1 MADLLRRM
9 SVLRGLDP
17 REFTCF
23 AYGGM
28 GPVHAAAVA
37 REVGMKR
44 LVIPLPHVAPVWSA
58 FGATVADVVHVYQ
71 RPQRLV
77 LPADPAAID
86 APFGELEATGREVL
100 RSEGFAEDRIELRR
114 SLRMKYAAQVFDV
127 EVALEPGAPID
138 GDTITSAFVRGL
150 RGAARRGLRPP
161 GGRDRDHVVHRPR
174 AAG

>member
-17 REFTCF
+17 REFTGF

-37 REVGMKR
+37 RDVGMKR

-71 RPQRLV
+71 RPQRLM
-77 LPADPAAID
+77 LPASREAIE
-86 APFGELEATGREVL
+86 APFGELEARGRETL
-100 RSEGFAEDRIELRR
+100 RSEGFAEDGIELRR

-127 EVALEPGAPID
+127 EVPLAPRAPVD
-138 GDTITSAFVRGL
+138 PESVAAAFVEVYESLHGEGSGL
-150 RGAARRGLRPP
+150 PE
-161 GGRDRDHVVHRPR
+161 GG
-174 AAG
+174 